1 MFYVVHRS
9 LACASASQHV
19 LVSAET
25 SVFPSPESES
35 HTAKNVFFSSRF
47 WRMMSVAHA
56 QEIANTRRVRH
67 TVNEI
72 YDVLREKIR
81 IFIFTLSI
89 LIFCSPT
96 LSDRILLRKC
106 TKCFSSSR
114 NLLALATHCAAANV
128 CYERDSTLASSHV
141 SVSKVIFIVPDNTT
155 ELNKRR
161 KKSVE
166 LFFFLWNLFFIKFS
180 MRRIRVGLV
189 RHSMVWIICWFY
201 QCENG
206 TIYPSPE
213 CKEIDKIRCGT
224 KTAEK
229 NFISECI
236 WAFRDDNSL
245 TKSVD
250 TMMTSEENRMNNVR
264 TEKFDKF
271 L

>member
-1 MFYVVHRS
+1 MCWFLQKLQFFR
-9 LACASASQHV
+9 V
-19 LVSAET
+19 LRVNHIQRKT
-25 SVFPSPESES
+25 F
-35 HTAKNVFFSSRF
+35 FFSSRF

-161 KKSVE
+161 KKNQSSCSFFCEIYFSLNFLCEEFE
-166 LFFFLWNLFFIKFS
+166 LDLWDIQ
-180 MRRIRVGLV
+180 
-189 RHSMVWIICWFY
+189 W
-201 QCENG
+201 
-206 TIYPSPE
+206 
-213 CKEIDKIRCGT
+213 CG
-224 KTAEK
+224 
-229 NFISECI
+229 
-236 WAFRDDNSL
+236 
-245 TKSVD
+245 
-250 TMMTSEENRMNNVR
+250 
-264 TEKFDKF
+264 
-271 L
+271 